1 MVVRNR
7 SGNFAYRESQLKHKI
22 YDMKR
27 RITDTRILTAVLL
40 ASGMSVSA
48 SGAVPEAPSNLAA
61 EVQGTIVNLSWDSA
75 AMGME
80 TSDNGFETA
89 FPGQGW
95 SVRTTNTNDPCFT
108 WFQYPTDNYTSAENW
123 RSFIHEGDHSAFVQ
137 FDLNISNP
145 GDKTLTQDEWLIS
158 PKLPGTSYISF
169 WFLINSMLLDYGTD
183 PAFPNDYYVKVSRD
197 DGETWTDV
205 WNARYDMKKDNGY
218 QQAVVCLGEPCDD
231 MRVAFVA
238 VSDPDVPNA
247 GLYFS
252 WALDDVR
259 TYAAEPDA
267 ALVRGYNVY
276 RGDELI
282 AANVHYNSFRDEDP
296 KEFGDYTYNVTAVGA
311 DGESDAASVQVTL
324 VQPDYNPPLDFT
336 LTSGY
341 DEETG
346 TYTIHGAWKA
356 PEGDFR
362 PSYYEVYND
371 GASCAWVGP
380 DDPLE
385 FEQTYIPAGTYSYEV
400 FAVYEN
406 PWGESEHVLRWVT
419 VGGRSTVTGISGRGE
434 GHDVILEWGAPT
446 APDIDDLKA
455 YVIRRGREIVADD
468 VKELSYTDLD
478 VPDGLY
484 RYSVSCLYKDGSES
498 APKTVS
504 VLANRIPPRGIP
516 HVEDFNAGELPQNWD
531 VGTFDNMTADDYI
544 FRFDDPTGLGFS
556 GDGFDGAFVSAD
568 SDNAGM
574 MFISTY
580 LTSPVYD
587 LTAVQD
593 RSGLTLEF
601 SYDYPSG
608 MSSAA
613 ALEFSN
619 DEGATWTPWD
629 GLSGMLE
636 SYDPDGL
643 GIEGTPFRPQLFSE
657 NASAACT
664 AETIMFRIRY
674 EAQYDWHFALD
685 NWKFYDANNS
695 GVADVAS
702 DNLKLSVNGR
712 TLGIGSAEQVRTL
725 AAYDMSGRLVA
736 EATGNAKTT
745 TLTLPAAGIYTVKAV
760 TATSTRVWKIAVR

>member
-1 MVVRNR
+1 
-7 SGNFAYRESQLKHKI
+7 
-22 YDMKR
+22 MKR
-27 RITDTRILTAVLL
+27 NITDTRLMAALL
-40 ASGMSVSA
+40 SLGMAAPVWS
-48 SGAVPEAPSNLAA
+48 AVPAPPRNLAA
-61 EVQGTIVNLSWDSA
+61 DVQGTIVNLTWDNTP
-75 AMGME
+75 MGAK
-80 TSDNGFETA
+80 TADNDFEAA
-89 FPGQGW
+89 FPGEGW
-95 SVRTTNTNDPCFT
+95 SVRSKNTNDPCFT
-108 WFQYPTDNYTSAENW
+108 WFQYPTSNYTSAENW
-123 RSFIHEGDHSAFVQ
+123 QQFIHGGEHSAFVQ

-169 WFLINSMLLDYGTD
+169 WFLINSMLLDYGKD
-183 PAFPNDYYVKVSRD
+183 PEFPNDYYVKVSRD
-197 DGETWTDV
+197 DGQTWTDV
-205 WNARYDMKKDNGY
+205 WNARYDMRKDDGY

-238 VSDPDVPNA
+238 ESDPAISNA

-252 WALDDVR
+252 WALDDVCA
-259 TYAAEPDA
+259 YASLPDA
-267 ALVRGYNVY
+267 ALVQGYNVY
-276 RGDELI
+276 RDDMLI
-282 AANVHYNSFRDEDP
+282 AENIHYNSFRDEDP
-296 KEFGDYTYNVTAVGA
+296 KEFCDYVYTVKAVGP
-311 DGESDAASVQVTL
+311 DGESESAELTVTI
-324 VQPDYNPPLDFT
+324 VEPDYNPPLNFA
-336 LTSGY
+336 LTSSF

-346 TYTIHGAWKA
+346 TYNIHGTWDA

-380 DDPLE
+380 DDPME

-400 FAVYEN
+400 FAVYDN
-406 PWGESEHVLRWVT
+406 PWGESEHIVKWIT

-446 APDIDDLKA
+446 APDADDLKA
-455 YVIRRGREIVADD
+455 YVVRRGREVVADD
-468 VKELSYTDLD
+468 VTELTYTDRN
-478 VPDGLY
+478 VPDGMY
-484 RYSVSCLYKDGSES
+484 RYSVSCLYNDGTES
-498 APKTVS
+498 APKVVS

-544 FRFDDPTGLGFS
+544 FRFDDPTGLNFS

-587 LTAVQD
+587 LTSVED

-601 SYDYPSG
+601 CYDYPSG

-613 ALEFSN
+613 ALEFSD

-629 GLSGMLE
+629 GLTGVLE
-636 SYDPDGL
+636 SYDPDEL
-643 GIEGTPFRPQLFSE
+643 GMEGTPFHPQLFSE

-664 AETIMFRIRY
+664 AETIMFRVRY

-685 NWKFYDANNS
+685 NWKFYDANDS

-702 DNLKLSVNGR
+702 DTLRLSVNGR
-712 TLGIGSAEQVRTL
+712 TVNVNCGDQVSVL

-736 EATGNAKTT
+736 ETTGNAKTAV
-745 TLTLPAAGIYTVKAV
+745 LTLPAAGIYTVKAV